1 MSESKYIYIV
11 YKTINLVNQ
20 KIYIGKHKQKFH
32 FPILFDGYF
41 GSGILLINAI
51 KKYGKKNFIRET
63 LHVFYTPEEAY
74 AKEAEL
80 VNEAFVK
87 REDTYNLMIGG
98 LGITFHTEES
108 KRKIGEYH
116 KGKPSG
122 MKGKKAWNKGISK
135 TEDEKIVLSI
145 KAKERLSNK
154 ENHPLFGKHHND
166 ETKQKISDS
175 MKGENHP
182 LFGKYGKNHPNYGK
196 RHSEETKI
204 KISNANKGKQ
214 KSEET
219 KQRMSIASKGKP
231 KPKIICPHCGKIGGS
246 GIMQRWHFNNCK
258 FKKTHHS

>member
-1 MSESKYIYIV
+1 MSESKHIYIV
-11 YKTINLVNQ
+11 YKTTNLVNG
-20 KIYIGKHKQKFH
+20 KFYIGKHKQKFH

-63 LHVFYTPEEAY
+63 LHVFYTPEEAF
-74 AKEAEL
+74 AKEKEI
-80 VNEAFVK
+80 VNEKFVNSK
-87 REDTYNLMIGG
+87 DTYNLMIGG

-154 ENHPLFGKHHND
+154 ESHPLFGKHHND
-166 ETKQKISDS
+166 ETKQKISEQSKLKWKDEEYRNK
-175 MKGENHP
+175 MKMLCVGR
-182 LFGKYGKNHPNYGK
+182 K
-196 RHSEETKI
+196 HSEETKL
-204 KISNANKGKQ
+204 KLSNANKGKQ

-231 KPKIICPHCGKIGGS
+231 KPKLICPHCGKIGGS